1 MIHFQVST
9 SSVVNGR
16 PARQEVFSPGPNADQ
31 REGSALRPLL
41 RREQQ
46 IKPIT
51 PVMDL

>member
-1 MIHFQVST
+1 MIHFQVSA
-9 SSVVNGR
+9 SSAVNGR
-16 PARQEVFSPGPNADQ
+16 PARQEVCTTGPNADQ
-31 REGSALRPLL
+31 REGSALRSFL